1 MDVRRQ
7 TDSWRLGAEEDMAA
21 ARSLLARGHL
31 RQALFFAH
39 LGIEKM
45 LKAHVT
51 RATNDVP
58 LRTHDLLRLAD
69 TARVSLS
76 QEQRESLA
84 RLQQYCLEGRYPG
97 FESSDPSRNEA
108 DSVLTDAEELLSW
121 LQSLLK

>member
-1 MDVRRQ
+1 
-7 TDSWRLGAEEDMAA
+7 MAA
-21 ARSLLARGHL
+21 ARSLLGRGYL
-31 RQALFFAH
+31 RQAPFFAH

-58 LRTHDLLRLAD
+58 PRTHDLLRLAD
-69 TARVSLS
+69 TAGVSLS

-97 FESSDPSRNEA
+97 LESSDPSRNEA